1 MDSLE
6 NPYNLDLSC
15 AKSNPK
21 RMSKSMTIKIE
32 TQIFINPKYMYVQN
46 EILRDLIGIDYESQ
60 MEVYNG

>member
-32 TQIFINPKYMYVQN
+32 TQIENQSALFYLAVGSFLLK
-46 EILRDLIGIDYESQ
+46 
-60 MEVYNG
+60 